1 MVHEVEWVSV
11 EDQWG
16 SQESQGK
23 SEGSVEDQWG
33 SILIT
38 EDRKGPEGLGGD
50 SLEHNRDQK
59 GTLCDLQY
67 ILYCGARDICM
78 IRVISQFHMPMIM
91 DDPG

>member
-1 MVHEVEWVSV
+1 MVHEVEWV
-11 EDQWG
+11 
-16 SQESQGK
+16 
-23 SEGSVEDQWG
+23 SVEDQWG

-67 ILYCGARDICM
+67 STMSTYCIAGPE
-78 IRVISQFHMPMIM
+78 ISV
-91 DDPG
+91 